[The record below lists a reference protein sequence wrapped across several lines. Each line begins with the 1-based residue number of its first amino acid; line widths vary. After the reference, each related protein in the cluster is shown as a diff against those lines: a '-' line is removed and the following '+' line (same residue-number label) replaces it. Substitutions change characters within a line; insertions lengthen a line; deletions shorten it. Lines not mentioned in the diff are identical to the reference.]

1 MTHKGIHSDALFRMN
16 VSSRAICFFQNIGAK
31 GPPRG
36 RQSAQTAGQLF
47 FAKTSLGKMRAK
59 AK

>member
-16 VSSRAICFFQNIGAK
+16 ECQLACEHGGE

-36 RQSAQTAGQLF
+36 RQSAQTAGRLF
-47 FAKTSLGKMRAK
+47 FAKTSVGKMRS
-59 AK
+59 